1 MAKTQEAYESAVRI
15 LFASLDRVEQRLSSH
30 PGPYYYGA
38 SITEA
43 DVRLYVTIIRFD
55 PVYHGHFKC
64 NIRDIRSGY
73 PAIHKWLRKLYH
85 DVPAFKET
93 TQFEHIKGH
102 YMKSHITINPFVRFL
117 KASGLDRAN
126 TMQGTISAGPLPH
139 ILPKDKEVAAAS
151 GIGSLH

>member
-1 MAKTQEAYESAVRI
+1 MAKTQEAYEIAVST
-15 LFASLDRVEQRLSSH
+15 LFASLDRVEKHLSSH
-30 PGPYYYGA
+30 AGPYYYGS

-55 PVYHGHFKC
+55 IAYHGHFKC

-73 PAIHKWLRKLYH
+73 PAIHKWLRIVYH

-102 YMKSHITINPFVRFL
+102 YMKSLTNINPSVSCSVVR
-117 KASGLDRAN
+117 
-126 TMQGTISAGPLPH
+126 
-139 ILPKDKEVAAAS
+139 V
-151 GIGSLH
+151 SLE